1 MTSQESSE
9 PVQKRLPAW
18 LPVVIIGSVIAF
30 IAVVAVV
37 TSRSSSD
44 QSVAPTITVA
54 TSAASGSTVT
64 TTTLAPVAGTPV
76 DPGPVQPVVIT
87 GEILPA
93 KADGAD
99 PAVGMVAPELSG
111 YDLAG
116 NPIAFTNGK
125 PRAVMFVAHWCPH
138 CQAEVNDLTA
148 WMADNPWPEG
158 VEIETLS
165 TWVTSQ
171 RSNFPPSK
179 WFSDVVWPFAVMA
192 DDDAFTAA
200 DAYGLSGTPMWVFI
214 DADGTVVDR
223 TGGMSPEKLVAK
235 LTAMAA

>member
-1 MTSQESSE
+1 MTSPESTE

-18 LPVVIIGSVIAF
+18 LPVAIIGSVIAIVVV
-30 IAVVAVV
+30 IAV
-37 TSRSSSD
+37 SGGGSSND
-44 QSVAPTITVA
+44 QSAAPAITVA
-54 TSAASGSTVT
+54 SFAPSDRTAT
-64 TTTLAPVAGTPV
+64 TTTLAPVAGTPL
-76 DPGPVQPVVIT
+76 DPGPVQPVVVT
-87 GEILPA
+87 GETLPA
-93 KADGAD
+93 KAEGAD
-99 PAVGMVAPELSG
+99 PAVGMVAPEVSG

-125 PRAVMFVAHWCPH
+125 PRAVIVVAHWCPH
-138 CQAEVNDLTA
+138 CQAEVDDLTA

-179 WFSDVVWPFAVMA
+179 WFSDVAWPFAVMA

-223 TGGMSPEKLVAK
+223 TGGMSPEKLVEK
-235 LTAMAA
+235 LAALAA

>member
-1 MTSQESSE
+1 MTPQESSE
-9 PVQKRLPAW
+9 PDQKRLPAW

-30 IAVVAVV
+30 IVVVAVV
-37 TSRSSSD
+37 SGRSSSD
-44 QSVAPTITVA
+44 QSEAPVVAPDSSA
-54 TSAASGSTVT
+54 TGSAVT

-76 DPGPVQPVVIT
+76 DPGPVHPVVVT
-87 GEILPA
+87 GDALPV
-93 KADGAD
+93 KADGDD
-99 PAVGMVAPELSG
+99 PAVGMVAPELEG

-125 PRAVMFVAHWCPH
+125 PRAVIVVAHWCPH

-165 TWVTSQ
+165 TWVSSQ

-179 WFSDVVWPFAVMA
+179 WFSDVAWPFAVMA
-192 DDDAFTAA
+192 DDDTFTAA

-235 LTAMAA
+235 LTALAA